1 MHKWTFDG
9 MYFQSKKRANY
20 NEEVKRWRRDSEDG
34 WSVHRPVSWTLTPAL
49 VLDVEDED
57 CVLGPAHFGMTLGL
71 SSGSIQSG
79 VLAGTQM
86 RSLIYE
92 YVDGEDGDM
101 KNRSAVELTLYEYVE
116 KVAQFLGLKPTDIG
130 IMGTELIW
138 FVVLNESF
146 NEGWMDFLREKCP
159 KGWAAYREQCLEW
172 WSSQQKG
179 YALQSPLPK
188 WAWSK
193 P

>member
-1 MHKWTFDG
+1 MHKWTFQG
-9 MYFQSKKRANY
+9 VYFQSKKRANY
-20 NEEVKRWRRDSEDG
+20 NEEVKIWRRESGG

-92 YVDGEDGDM
+92 YVDGEYGDM

-188 WAWSK
+188 WVSL